1 MFDEKGLEQVCVQPV
16 RILYEGVE
24 VIIMPLQREVKGG
37 ITQLR
42 MVVDEKR
49 LALVGFRQQRAHI
62 RRQGRNSG
70 AAFGAQ
76 KAEDL
81 PSEMFSLFLSLFPDP
96 SQGLEQFV
104 AINRLEEVFAAPAL
118 HGADDQEGLGV

>member
-1 MFDEKGLEQVCVQPV
+1 MLDKKRPQEVCVQPV
-16 RILYEGVE
+16 GILCEGVE
-24 VIIMPLQREVKGG
+24 VILMPLQGEVKGG
-37 ITQLR
+37 ITKFR
-42 MVVDEKR
+42 MVVDEEGP
-49 LALVGFRQQRAHI
+49 ALVDFRQQRAHI

-118 HGADDQEGLGV
+118 HRADDQEGLGV